1 MADLDHSEE
10 ILRARE
16 ELKSAYTNAARSLEP
31 FWVAVLHMVMH
42 CENLAKE
49 LENLINTQRNKW
61 YDRGDKEF
69 SDVYGTALRQV
80 RKLSEAIQ
88 QARFSLRFDD
98 DEWTPSEAIE
108 IARSISDTLLP
119 VSGGQVPQLDK
130 IICILEDAKVFME
143 YRSQTLEI
151 TAGLRRRVPD
161 VVPEGHQPQAD
172 APSLKR

>member
-49 LENLINTQRNKW
+49 LENHVNTQRDKW
-61 YDRGDKEF
+61 YDRGAKEF
-69 SDVYGTALRQV
+69 YDVCGTALRQV
-80 RKLSEAIQ
+80 WKLSEAIQ
-88 QARFSLRFDD
+88 QARFSFSN
-98 DEWTPSEAIE
+98 DEWTPNEAIEEAIE

-130 IICILEDAKVFME
+130 IIRVLEDAKVFME
-143 YRSQTLEI
+143 YRSQILEI

-161 VVPEGHQPQAD
+161 VVPEGG
-172 APSLKR
+172 